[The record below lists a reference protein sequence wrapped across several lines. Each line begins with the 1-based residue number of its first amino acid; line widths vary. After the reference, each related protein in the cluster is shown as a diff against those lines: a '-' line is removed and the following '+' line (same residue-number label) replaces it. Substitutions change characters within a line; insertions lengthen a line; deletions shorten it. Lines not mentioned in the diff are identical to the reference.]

1 MREDE
6 VLKNVRAIFDYG
18 QSDSALIVGN
28 GDDGAV
34 LGPRSELTVLAS
46 DMAVEGIHFN
56 FAWSSAMQVGRK
68 VSAANLADI
77 CAMGGWP
84 EYFLVALAFPPSFS
98 GQVLE
103 LAMGIKNECQRVGV
117 KVIGGDLSRSNE
129 VVISISAIGR
139 VKRPILRSGAKVG
152 ERLFISNLP
161 GFSQAGLS
169 LLKSSSDNQSP
180 AANRA
185 RMAHL
190 APDLDYEKYR
200 KSYEYLSSAIDTSD
214 GLVIDA
220 SRIAAASGV
229 GIDIRVEA
237 LINAP
242 EFSELESA
250 SGSRESALESALYGG
265 EDHLLLATSD
275 AQDFGF
281 LEIGQVIK
289 GDGIYLDG
297 VRTKT
302 SGGYQHSW

>member
-1 MREDE
+1 
-6 VLKNVRAIFDYG
+6 
-18 QSDSALIVGN
+18 
-28 GDDGAV
+28 
-34 LGPRSELTVLAS
+34 
-46 DMAVEGIHFN
+46 
-56 FAWSSAMQVGRK
+56 
-68 VSAANLADI
+68 
-77 CAMGGWP
+77 
-84 EYFLVALAFPPSFS
+84 
-98 GQVLE
+98 
-103 LAMGIKNECQRVGV
+103 
-117 KVIGGDLSRSNE
+117 
-129 VVISISAIGR
+129 
-139 VKRPILRSGAKVG
+139 
-152 ERLFISNLP
+152 
-161 GFSQAGLS
+161 
-169 LLKSSSDNQSP
+169 
-180 AANRA
+180 
-185 RMAHL
+185 MAHL

-297 VRTKT
+297 VKTKT

>member
-1 MREDE
+1 
-6 VLKNVRAIFDYG
+6 
-18 QSDSALIVGN
+18 
-28 GDDGAV
+28 
-34 LGPRSELTVLAS
+34 
-46 DMAVEGIHFN
+46 
-56 FAWSSAMQVGRK
+56 MQVGRK

-84 EYFLVALAFPPSFS
+84 EYFLVAFAFPPSFS

-103 LAMGIKNECQRVGV
+103 LAQGIKAECQRVGV
-117 KVIGGDLSRSNE
+117 KVIGGDLSRSDE

-169 LLKSSSDNQSP
+169 LLKSSSDNQSS

-237 LINAP
+237 LINDP

>member
-18 QSDSALIVGN
+18 QGDSALIVGN

-34 LGPRSELTVLAS
+34 LSARSELTVLAS

-77 CAMGGWP
+77 CAMGAWP
-84 EYFLVALAFPPSFS
+84 EYFLVALAFPSRFA
-98 GQVLE
+98 GQVVE
-103 LAMGIKNECQRVGV
+103 LAQGIKAECQRVGV

-129 VVISISAIGR
+129 VVISISAVGR

-152 ERLFISNLP
+152 EKLFISNLP
-161 GFSQAGLS
+161 GFSAAGLS
-169 LLKSSSDNQSP
+169 LLKSSSDNQSA

-185 RMAHL
+185 RLAHL
-190 APDLDYEKYR
+190 APDLEYDKYR

-229 GIDIRVEA
+229 GIDIRVEQ
-237 LINAP
+237 LINSP

-250 SGSRESALESALYGG
+250 SGSRESALENALYGG
-265 EDHLLLATSD
+265 EDHLLLGSSRG
-275 AQDFGF
+275 QDFGF

-289 GDGIYLDG
+289 GEGLYLDG
-297 VRTKT
+297 VRADINR
-302 SGGYQHSW
+302 GYQHSW

>member
-18 QSDSALIVGN
+18 QGDSALIVGN

-34 LGPRSELTVLAS
+34 LSARSELTVLAS

-77 CAMGGWP
+77 CAMGAWP
-84 EYFLVALAFPPSFS
+84 EYFLVALAFPSRFA
-98 GQVLE
+98 GQVVE
-103 LAMGIKNECQRVGV
+103 LAQGIKAECQRVGV

-129 VVISISAIGR
+129 VVISISAVGR
-139 VKRPILRSGAKVG
+139 VKRPILRGGAKVG
-152 ERLFISNLP
+152 DKLFISNLP
-161 GFSQAGLS
+161 GFSAAGLS
-169 LLKSSSDNQSP
+169 LLKSSSDNQSA

-185 RMAHL
+185 RLAHL
-190 APDLDYEKYR
+190 APDLEYDKYR
-200 KSYEYLSSAIDTSD
+200 KSYEHLSSAIDTSD

-229 GIDIRVEA
+229 GIDIRVEQ
-237 LINAP
+237 LVNSP

-250 SGSRESALESALYGG
+250 SGSRESALENALYGG
-265 EDHLLLATSD
+265 EDHLLLGSS
-275 AQDFGF
+275 QGQGFGF

-289 GDGIYLDG
+289 GEGLYLDG
-297 VRTKT
+297 VKADINR
-302 SGGYQHSW
+302 GYQHSW

>member
-34 LGPRSELTVLAS
+34 LSARSELTVLAS

-77 CAMGGWP
+77 CAMGAWP
-84 EYFLVALAFPPSFS
+84 EYLLVALAFPARFAD
-98 GQVLE
+98 QVIE
-103 LAMGIKNECQRVGV
+103 LAEGIKAECQKLGV
-117 KVIGGDLSRSNE
+117 KVIGGDLSRANE
-129 VVISISAIGR
+129 VVISISAVGR

-152 ERLFISNLP
+152 EKLFISSLP
-161 GFSQAGLS
+161 GFSAAGLS
-169 LLKSSSDNQSP
+169 LLKSSSDNQSA

-185 RMAHL
+185 RLAHL
-190 APDLDYEKYR
+190 APELDYDKYR
-200 KSYEYLSSAIDTSD
+200 ASYDHLSSAIDTSD
-214 GLVIDA
+214 GLVMDA
-220 SRIAAASGV
+220 SRIAIASGV

-237 LINAP
+237 LTNSS
-242 EFSELESA
+242 EFGELESA
-250 SGSRESALESALYGG
+250 SGSRDLALENALYGG
-265 EDHLLLATSD
+265 EDHLLLATSN
-275 AQDFGF
+275 AKDFGF

-289 GDGIYLDG
+289 GEGLYLDG
-297 VRTKT
+297 VRAEIKR
-302 SGGYQHSW
+302 GYQHSW